1 MDQMWMVINSL
12 QIVLCMQYLQINMPA
27 NVNLIMNE
35 VDNIASFNVFPT
47 STVMTYFFTFTT
59 TKMPGVGF
67 EAMGVYSK
75 RLILYLGAI
84 FLWMLVVVAQC
95 VILFIAYMFR
105 RCLKFFYRLSR
116 MF

>member
-1 MDQMWMVINSL
+1 MDQMWLMINEL
-12 QIVLCMQYLQINMPA
+12 QIVLAMQYLQISIPA

-47 STVMTYFFTFTT
+47 TTIMTYLFTFTI

-75 RLILYLGAI
+75 RLILYLGAV
-84 FLWMLVVVAQC
+84 FLWMAMVVA
-95 VILFIAYMFR
+95 
-105 RCLKFFYRLSR
+105 
-116 MF
+116 